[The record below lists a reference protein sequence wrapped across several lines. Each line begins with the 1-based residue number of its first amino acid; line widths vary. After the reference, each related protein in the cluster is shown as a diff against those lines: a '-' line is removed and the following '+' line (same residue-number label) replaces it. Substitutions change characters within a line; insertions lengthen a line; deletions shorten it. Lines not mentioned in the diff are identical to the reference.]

1 MSEVEKGKFFIVLA
15 LLTTVILS
23 LVGPIWQML
32 ISAFP
37 NWIVNSLGV
46 SLCSMGMAT
55 APFLVM
61 LLAAPIFYWKKWD
74 ITLLGYLYIASV
86 IPAHMINYPWALG
99 HRYLFASRY
108 MEQEL
113 ADEIVPWFIS
123 PPADVCRVMSV
134 GGSIDWSQWS
144 IPILWWWTRNVL
156 LGLFFITIATIFR
169 CLWIDIEKLP
179 FPQTIIVHHLAL
191 NIQQRFRSKYFLI
204 GILVGLIFQIPVTLI
219 RIVSMVSRP
228 IWRHR

>member
-1 MSEVEKGKFFIVLA
+1 MFKEEKRFIIRTWCLFEPDVLKIMLIFEEYFESINARGYVDKFFKNDRMELYLAFKMSEVEKGKFFIVLA

-134 GGSIDWSQWS
+134 GG
-144 IPILWWWTRNVL
+144 P
-156 LGLFFITIATIFR
+156 
-169 CLWIDIEKLP
+169 
-179 FPQTIIVHHLAL
+179 
-191 NIQQRFRSKYFLI
+191 
-204 GILVGLIFQIPVTLI
+204 
-219 RIVSMVSRP
+219 
-228 IWRHR
+228 